1 MKERR
6 MSQSIQDQVLA
17 FAIEQIKL
25 RTKAA
30 DMEITAESVLTDL
43 GLQSIEAVLLSGE
56 IEDKF
61 QVEIDPADIFAHDTL
76 DSFVREISERLKA

>member
-6 MSQSIQDQVLA
+6 MSQSIEDQVLA
-17 FAIEQIKL
+17 FAIEQIKI

-76 DSFVREISERLKA
+76 GSFVREISERLKA

>member
-6 MSQSIQDQVLA
+6 MPQSIEEQVLA
-17 FAIEQIKL
+17 FAVEQIKV

-30 DMEITAESVLTDL
+30 DMEITADSVLTDL

-56 IEDKF
+56 IEDQF

-76 DSFVREISERLKA
+76 GAFVREIAGRIEA